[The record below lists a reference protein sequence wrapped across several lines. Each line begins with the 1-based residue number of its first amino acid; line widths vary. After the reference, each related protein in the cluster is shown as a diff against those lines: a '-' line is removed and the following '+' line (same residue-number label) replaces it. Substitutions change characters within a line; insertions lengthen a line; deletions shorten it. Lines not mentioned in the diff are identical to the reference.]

1 MRSFFCSAR
10 LLASLLTLCSLV
22 ILTETTVTAEP
33 ARVDLKTGDSEQTS
47 IDDKGRLR
55 LAKSDDGYAT
65 QGTYTSPAVDLGK
78 AGQKQLD
85 WIAQWTTPQKWN
97 KYENNPIYGPKSSG
111 DWDNWTNGVS
121 IVRNP
126 DNKTYKM
133 FYCGRAGAGIG
144 FAEASIEDPLT
155 WKENPASPVLKP
167 LKNWEGNTTN
177 QPRVVKVTDKHWR
190 MYYTGW
196 GYKHPNG
203 GSPWAFNLAESH
215 DAGITWKRHGEGPM
229 LERGDKDSPDGGGV
243 FVPDVRKIGDKWM
256 MWYTAM
262 KITSGQSI
270 QICLATSDD
279 GINWT
284 KHPENPVV
292 TDDFT
297 TGPKRNVISRC
308 FVRHQDGVFS
318 MWYSH
323 AKPDY
328 RIKYAESLDGVHWEP
343 SPIAPVL
350 DAGPKGSWDSQMV
363 EYPEVDV
370 VDGEWRLW
378 FCGNGFGTVGFAT
391 GEVQTSAELEYRSG
405 VNADPDDQW
414 SAWKPAKRG
423 SPVDLQR
430 YVQTR
435 VKLTSQ
441 NPLLSPAVSGIQV
454 KNTK

>member
-1 MRSFFCSAR
+1 MPR
-10 LLASLLTLCSLV
+10 LIRSLLILSTLGFPTLLV
-22 ILTETTVTAEP
+22 AAEP
-33 ARVDLKTGDSEQTS
+33 IS
-47 IDDKGRLR
+47 IDFISGESQQVALDEQGRLR
-55 LAKSDDGYAT
+55 LTKSDQGYAST
-65 QGTYTSPAVDLGK
+65 GEYISASIDLGQ
-78 AGQKQLD
+78 AGKCQFK
-85 WIAQWTTPQKWN
+85 WIEQWTTPQKWV
-97 KYENNPIYGPKSSG
+97 KYDKNPIYGPKQSG
-111 DWDNWTNGVS
+111 SWDTWTNGVS

-167 LKNWEGNTTN
+167 LTNWEGNTTN
-177 QPRVVKVTDKHWR
+177 QPRVVKVTDDHWR

-203 GSPWAFNLAESH
+203 GSPWAFNMAESF
-215 DAGITWKRHGEGPM
+215 DGGVTWKRYTEGPM

-243 FVPDVRKIGDKWM
+243 FVPEVRKVGDTWM

-270 QICLATSDD
+270 HICLATSPD
-279 GINWT
+279 GITWT
-284 KHPENPVV
+284 KHPENPVL

-308 FVRHQDGVFS
+308 FVRHEDGIYKI
-318 MWYSH
+318 WYSH

-328 RIKYAESLDGVHWEP
+328 RIKYAESLDGVHWEL

-350 DAGPKGSWDSQMV
+350 DAGPKGAWDSQMV

-370 VDGEWRLW
+370 VDGQWRLW
-378 FCGNGFGTVGFAT
+378 FCGNGFGSVGFAT
-391 GEVQTSAELEYRSG
+391 GEVETSIATEYRTGST
-405 VNADPDDQW
+405 ATPDDKW
-414 SAWKPAKRG
+414 TPWHPAVRG
-423 SPVDLQR
+423 ESLDLQQ
-430 YVQTR
+430 YVQVR
-435 VKLTSQ
+435 QKFVSR
-441 NPLLSPAVSGIQV
+441 NPLLSPAVSGLAV
-454 KNTK
+454 TAE